1 MAWKY
6 WNPNPTEKHVGDCTI
21 RAITRATGMSWDE
34 AYANLAIYGLLQ
46 KNMPSANSTWGA
58 YLRSKGFKRKA
69 IPDDKP
75 DDYTVED
82 FCRDHPKGM
91 YIVATEGHVLTVFD
105 GNYYD
110 SWNSGAELPIFYYE
124 PKESEDKT

>member
-1 MAWKY
+1 
-6 WNPNPTEKHVGDCTI
+6 
-21 RAITRATGMSWDE
+21 MSWDE

-58 YLRSKGFKRKA
+58 FLRSKGLKRRA

-82 FCRDHPKGM
+82 FCREHPEGM
-91 YIVATEGHVLTVFD
+91 YIVATEGHVLTVVD
-105 GNYYD
+105 GDWWD
-110 SWNSGAELPIFYYE
+110 SWDSSQEFPIFYYE
-124 PKESEDKT
+124 QKSSGENSAT

>member
-6 WNPNPTEKHVGDCTI
+6 WNPNPRSVHVGDCTI

-46 KNMPSANSTWGA
+46 KNMPSANACWGA
-58 YLRSKGFKRKA
+58 FLRSRGLKRKA

-91 YIVATEGHVLTVFD
+91 FIVATEGHVLTVVDKHFFMS
-105 GNYYD
+105 YII
-110 SWNSGAELPIFYYE
+110 IF
-124 PKESEDKT
+124 

>member
-6 WNPNPTEKHVGDCTI
+6 WNPNPTGKHAPDCTV

-34 AYANLAIYGLLQ
+34 AYTNIAIFGLMQ
-46 KNMPSANSTWGA
+46 KNMPSSNSTWGA
-58 YLRSKGFKRKA
+58 FLRSKGFKRMP

-82 FCRDHPKGM
+82 FCRDYPKGM
-91 YIVATEGHVLTVFD
+91 YVVVVEGHVLTVFD
-105 GNYYD
+105 GDYYD
-110 SWNSGAELPIFYYE
+110 SWNSGGQFPIYYFKQ
-124 PKESEDKT
+124 KESEDR